1 MPCCFSTTAQPERVL
16 QVFFACSDGS
26 FFALCPVAPFHAAM
40 SLSGVDQ
47 LVEISRCSADDTAH
61 STTQAWLDQVTQMQ
75 LQPFLPPPSPGVHE
89 CPLLHL
95 LCDRDCATRLHVRS
109 AMQLIHSVCL
119 SLNKC

>member
-75 LQPFLPPPSPGVHE
+75 LQPFLPPP
-89 CPLLHL
+89 PLVYMNAHYCIYFVTETVLHDCMYEAQCSSYT
-95 LCDRDCATRLHVRS
+95 LCAYR
-109 AMQLIHSVCL
+109 
-119 SLNKC
+119 